1 MKRNLIIV
9 IAAILAIALIF
20 MSKEADRLQRE
31 GMPVH
36 GSIFEDIQELEQALS
51 PYRAAQAPE
60 DPALGALDYTHALQW
75 IVEKDGVRFTV
86 YAYTFADREN
96 AKQYRGEL
104 DNCINTTSDLLRS
117 TTEYLARYRANV
129 LYIVGGRTTGDFV
142 NWLETH
148 LPIKEKDIL
157 SDGFDEAR
165 ALYQSETAAE

>member
-1 MKRNLIIV
+1 MKRNLIII
-9 IAAILAIALIF
+9 IAVILAIVLIF

-36 GSIFEDIQELEQALS
+36 GSIFENIQELEQALS
-51 PYRAAQAPE
+51 PYRVE
-60 DPALGALDYTHALQW
+60 PALGALDYTHALQW
-75 IVEKDGVRFTV
+75 IVEKDGARFTV

-129 LYIVGGRTTGDFV
+129 LYIVGGRATGDFV

-165 ALYQSETAAE
+165 ALHPSETVAE

>member
-1 MKRNLIIV
+1 MKRTILIV
-9 IAAILAIALIF
+9 LAIALKYF
-20 MSKEADRLQRE
+20 ESNGPSTYAL
-31 GMPVH
+31 
-36 GSIFEDIQELEQALS
+36 IFENTQELEQVLS
-51 PYRAAQAPE
+51 PYRVAQAP
-60 DPALGALDYTHALQW
+60 DDSALGTLDYTDALQW
-75 IVEKDGVRFTV
+75 IVEKDGSQFTV
-86 YAYTFADREN
+86 YAYTFSDQEN

-104 DNCINTTSDLLRS
+104 DNCINTTSDILRS

-129 LYIVGGRTTGDFV
+129 LYIVGGRATEDFV

>member
-20 MSKEADRLQRE
+20 MSKEADRLQHE

-36 GSIFEDIQELEQALS
+36 GSIFEDIQELEQALF

-60 DPALGALDYTHALQW
+60 DPALGALDYMRALQW
-75 IVEKDGVRFTV
+75 IVEKDGARFTV

-104 DNCINTTSDLLRS
+104 DNCINTASDLLRS

-129 LYIVGGRTTGDFV
+129 LYIVSGRTTEDFV
-142 NWLETH
+142 NWLDVY

-165 ALYQSETAAE
+165 ALHPSETVAE